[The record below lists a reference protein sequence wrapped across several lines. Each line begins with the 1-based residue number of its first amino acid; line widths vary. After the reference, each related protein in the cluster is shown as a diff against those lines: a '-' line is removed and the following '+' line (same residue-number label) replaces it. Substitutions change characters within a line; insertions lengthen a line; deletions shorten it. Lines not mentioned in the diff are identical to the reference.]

1 MEDWLKKQIK
11 LGEIIKSDIR
21 QQGNQGLGYT
31 K

>member
-11 LGEIIKSDIR
+11 LGEIIKSDIQ